1 MNNRLAQGIT
11 TTFSLGNFLNT
22 LNPLSRLAGRSHL
35 QYVPKWLADAT
46 TVTNPTGQQIIQGAQ
61 TAHLIA
67 KIVGGSAI
75 AGLAT
80 WLLRKASDT
89 ASTKFS
95 KANKA
100 SRTPGDKL
108 QSQFKKPTKALIQ
121 PKRKK
126 KKEQPKEPQEQQ
138 PKEEIQKS
146 ANYDMAS
153 VALPTSAALLTAL
166 AMLSITDKHMDQKHG
181 RRLQRQQARL
191 KKELDSIM
199 LQRAYRNRGVTPEVP
214 QQIKT
219 ASMEKVAKDPNRN
232 RSVTGFSAIDSVAG
246 VALLAIAA
254 IAAKAGYQYDRD
266 NNKAVKQFQ
275 ARQKGLKAYIK
286 ARESQQNIYN
296 NALDPELVKKLDSG
310 MSGKAPV
317 VDTTKTYKELDI

>member
-1 MNNRLAQGIT
+1 MNNRLAKGIT
-11 TTFSLGNFLNT
+11 TKFQLGSFLNT
-22 LNPLSRLAGRSHL
+22 LNPLSRLAGRDHF
-35 QYVPKWLADAT
+35 QYVPKWLADAV
-46 TVTNPTGQQIIQGAQ
+46 TVDNPDQYQQRQGAQ

-67 KIVGGSAI
+67 KIVGASTV

-89 ASTKFS
+89 ASTVSS

-108 QSQFKKPTKALIQ
+108 QSQFKKPTNALIAD
-121 PKRKK
+121 KKKK
-126 KKEQPKEPQEQQ
+126 KKEQPKQQ
-138 PKEEIQKS
+138 SKEELQKS
-146 ANYDMAS
+146 ANYDMTS
-153 VALPTSAALLTAL
+153 VALPSAAAILTAM

-181 RRLQRQQARL
+181 KKLQRQQARL
-191 KKELDSIM
+191 KNELDSIM
-199 LQRAYRNRGVTPEVP
+199 LQRAYRNRGVITEPEKQV
-214 QQIKT
+214 KT
-219 ASMEKVAKDPNRN
+219 ASMIKKADPNRN
-232 RSVTGFSAIDSVAG
+232 RSITGFSVVDSIAG
-246 VALLAIAA
+246 IALLAIAA
-254 IAAKAGYQYDRD
+254 VAAKAGYEYDRD
-266 NNKAVKQFQ
+266 HNKAVKQFQ

-310 MSGKAPV
+310 MSGKAPA